1 MFTVLK
7 KVVPQIL
14 VDVKITKIDIQLEK
28 TVFYNCKISSCKK
41 SKKLLICK
49 IKLRAWK
56 IFGLHLHYFVFIVW
70 GSALIKFI
78 FLFEKQENDT
88 EVAGEVFVFAVEIDD
103 SFHVQPLQLSLIQLC
118 PVHFSTWTGK
128 CSQNKRQNTDEILR
142 STCVNTV

>member
-49 IKLRAWK
+49 IKLRA
-56 IFGLHLHYFVFIVW
+56 
-70 GSALIKFI
+70 
-78 FLFEKQENDT
+78 
-88 EVAGEVFVFAVEIDD
+88 
-103 SFHVQPLQLSLIQLC
+103 
-118 PVHFSTWTGK
+118 
-128 CSQNKRQNTDEILR
+128 
-142 STCVNTV
+142 